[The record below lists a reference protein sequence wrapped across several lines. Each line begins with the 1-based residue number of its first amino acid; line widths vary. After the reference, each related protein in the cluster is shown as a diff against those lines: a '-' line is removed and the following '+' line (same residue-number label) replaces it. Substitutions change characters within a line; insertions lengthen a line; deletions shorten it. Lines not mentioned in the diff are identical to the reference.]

1 MRMTVVLASATLL
14 IAGSASYANDRDSD
28 GRVFGNVFRVFKP
41 TDDGSPGTL
50 RWAILQANSSP
61 GLDKILI
68 EGRGRGPLVIKPN
81 SLLPT
86 LQGPLVVE
94 GDRDWRREDGHG
106 RHSGRGPDVV
116 IDGSNFIDTS
126 TILSCPGENPA

>member
-1 MRMTVVLASATLL
+1 MRMTVVLMSAAVVL
-14 IAGSASYANDRDSD
+14 AGSPSYARDSD
-28 GRVFGNVFRVFKP
+28 GRVFANVFRVFKP

-86 LQGPLVVE
+86 LQGPLVIE
-94 GDRDWRREDGHG
+94 GDQDWKREDGHG
-106 RHSGRGPDVV
+106 RHSGRVR
-116 IDGSNFIDTS
+116 GSASTS
-126 TILSCPGENPA
+126 PGTA